1 MHWQWHRQSG
11 RGGQERITIVQLIVP
26 KEELPP
32 PDAKP
37 QWHTL
42 LATIAAID
50 PNQAMYY
57 EANPENNRKAC
68 PQVSHA
74 LSSHCQPFGIAK
86 ILACPESKGGSL
98 QDIEGLVMSM
108 SARCTTQYDIC
119 SPCTC
124 QSAYPK

>member
-11 RGGQERITIVQLIVP
+11 RGGQDRITIAQLVVP

-57 EANPENNRKAC
+57 EANPENNRKAR
-68 PQVSHA
+68 PQISTA
-74 LSSHCQPFGIAK
+74 LPSHCQPFELQRSWPVQSLRERVFK
-86 ILACPESKGGSL
+86 I
-98 QDIEGLVMSM
+98 
-108 SARCTTQYDIC
+108 
-119 SPCTC
+119 
-124 QSAYPK
+124 